1 MRLSLARIE
10 EAASTVDPVFLR
22 SPQYRWDWFSAHYGV
37 DLYLKVETLNPIRSF
52 KGRGTS
58 FFLSRRHK
66 ETPRLVTASAGNF
79 GQGLAYAARRYGVA
93 VDIFAAETASP
104 VKLEAMRR
112 FGATLHLQG
121 EDFDGA
127 KAAGKEWA
135 AEQGLFF
142 AEDGQEVEFAEG
154 AGTIAIELEHLDLD
168 ILVVPLG
175 NGALFS
181 GIGCWMK
188 AHSPRTR
195 IVGVCAAAAPSM
207 EQSWRRGGTVVRTA
221 TANTIADGIG
231 VREPIADAVADVQEC
246 MDDCL
251 IIGDRR
257 IREAMRFLLHQS
269 GLVVEA
275 SGAIGVAAATLMAKE
290 WRNLRV
296 ATILCGGNLT
306 SEQIQKI
313 A

>member
-1 MRLSLARIE
+1 MRLSLGRIE
-10 EAASTVDPVFLR
+10 EAATAVDPVFLH
-22 SPQYRWDWFSAHYGV
+22 SPHYRWDWFSARFGV
-37 DLYLKVETLNPIRSF
+37 DLFVKVETLNPIRSF
-52 KGRGTS
+52 KGRGAS
-58 FFLSRRHK
+58 FFMSRRHK
-66 ETPRLVTASAGNF
+66 DSARLVTASAGNF
-79 GQGLAYAARRYGVA
+79 GQGLAYAARSHGVA
-93 VDIFAAETASP
+93 VDIFAAETESP

-127 KAAGKEWA
+127 KAAGKAWA

-154 AGTIAIELEHLDLD
+154 AGTIAMELAPLHLD
-168 ILVVPLG
+168 VVVIPLG
-175 NGALFS
+175 NGALLS

-221 TANTIADGIG
+221 TANTIADGIS

-251 IIGDRR
+251 TIGDRR
-257 IREAMRFLLHQS
+257 IRDAMQLLLQQG

-275 SGAIGVAAATLMAKE
+275 SGAIGVAATALLANE
-290 WRNLRV
+290 WRNMRV

-306 SEQIQKI
+306 PQQIRKT

>member
-1 MRLSLARIE
+1 
-10 EAASTVDPVFLR
+10 
-22 SPQYRWDWFSAHYGV
+22 
-37 DLYLKVETLNPIRSF
+37 
-52 KGRGTS
+52 
-58 FFLSRRHK
+58 
-66 ETPRLVTASAGNF
+66 VTASAGNF

-112 FGATLHLQG
+112 FGATLHLRG

-135 AEQGLFF
+135 AKQGLFF

-175 NGALFS
+175 NGALLS

-257 IREAMRFLLHQS
+257 IREAMRSLLHQS

-275 SGAIGVAAATLMAKE
+275 SGAIGVAAAALMAKE